1 MSRIEVESTCVKTA
15 IIYRVYTRYPAV
27 FCVYFYSVAPAIEMD
42 GKLLNEETHLACPVH
57 HTGPV
62 VNIQSD
68 QITIR
73 CCCDFFTRKY
83 ISTIDN
89 KLNGNSLTE
98 LIDRWETDLLLN
110 ELQVE

>member
-1 MSRIEVESTCVKTA
+1 MN
-15 IIYRVYTRYPAV
+15 
-27 FCVYFYSVAPAIEMD
+27 
-42 GKLLNEETHLACPVH
+42 GKSLNEESHLACPVH
-57 HTGPV
+57 HTGPL

-83 ISTIDN
+83 ISAIDN
-89 KLNGNSLTE
+89 KLNSNSLTE
-98 LIDRWETDLLLN
+98 LINQWETDLLLN